1 MDIAITGRGIVS
13 SIGLSPEVFHA
24 NLANNRPKIS
34 PPPFPYR
41 PEFDGAWVSNIED
54 FDATDWMPAQVAGGT
69 DRFQQY
75 AVAAAVQAV
84 RDAGFV
90 EPPDPLRTATIMGT
104 ALAGVE
110 TIAGSQAGLSERGPE
125 GIARK
130 FHIQAWPNMAA
141 AQIALRWQL
150 HGPLLTIATACAS
163 SLDAIGIAAR
173 MIASGQADYAI
184 AGGADASMT
193 ELRVLSGG
201 RYGMFKGEADPTKAC
216 RPFDQDRTGVV
227 LGEGAGVVFL
237 ERLETARARGAQIHG
252 IVRGYA
258 SLSDGHHVSTPDPS
272 GAWQAKTMELAIAEA
287 RRTPASID
295 AVMAHGTG
303 TPAGDRSELRAI
315 NQVFGT
321 SAQTLRVTSI
331 KGHIGHSAGGAGA
344 MSLIAGLDSMAA
356 GALVPTAGTTTLDP
370 EARFVVPIV
379 RSAPGAIDAMLVNAF
394 GFGGQNA
401 ALVVTAA

>member
-1 MDIAITGRGIVS
+1 MDIAITGRGVIS
-13 SIGLSPEVFHA
+13 SIGQSATSFHGSLAA
-24 NLANNRPKIS
+24 NRTKIS
-34 PPPFPYR
+34 SPPFAPR
-41 PEFDGAWVSNIED
+41 TEFDGVWVSNIED
-54 FDATDWMPAQVAGGT
+54 FYASDWMPEQVAAGT

-75 AVAAAVQAV
+75 ALAAAVQAV
-84 RDAGFV
+84 RDAGF
-90 EPPDPLRTATIMGT
+90 ESPPDSLRTATVIGS
-104 ALAGVE
+104 ALGGVE
-110 TIAGSQAGLSERGPE
+110 TIAGSQAGLSERGPD

-163 SLDAIGIAAR
+163 SIDAIGIAAR

-201 RYGMFKGEADPTKAC
+201 RYGMFQREPDPAKAC
-216 RPFDQDRTGVV
+216 RPFDRDRRGVV

-237 ERLETARARGAQIHG
+237 ERLDLARARNAEIHG

-258 SLSDGHHVSTPDPS
+258 SLSDGHHVSSPGPHGT
-272 GAWQAKTMELAIAEA
+272 WQAKTIELALAEA
-287 RRTPASID
+287 KTTPQCID

-303 TPAGDRSELRAI
+303 TPAGDLSEIRAI
-315 NQVFGT
+315 NLAFGP
-321 SAQTLRVTSI
+321 AAAKLRVTSL

-344 MSLIAGLDSMAA
+344 LSMIAGLECMKA
-356 GALVPTAGTTTLDP
+356 GALVPTAGTINVDV
-370 EARFVVPIV
+370 EARFQVPTG
-379 RSAPGAIDAMLVNAF
+379 RPAPGAIHAMLVNAF

-401 ALVVTAA
+401 ALVVMAT